1 MQPCVFHIV
10 SFGKFYDKQ
19 KETYMKKIILFL
31 LLVQFPQATVLSL
44 KEVLASANN
53 NALSRSLEQD
63 RLQLEAKNQA
73 DTASEAVQ
81 LFTTGARAHPKN
93 GLDDGNEYSGGFSKK
108 LYLGDTQKQEQS
120 ITRLANEARLLEA
133 SKGVLDF
140 ENGLKNLYHQHCL
153 DRRNLKSFE
162 QNYADFA
169 LLYKKKKKA
178 YAYQEIA
185 KTELVQLGIEK
196 NKLFSKLQAIKAT
209 QEISKLKLLML
220 THTAAQK
227 NTSLSCVDMY
237 PLRGSVSL
245 DNKSFELSKEAYHK
259 RIQSTQVAL
268 KRHAKAIDSVTLSAQ
283 YDNEIDIERYTV
295 GVSVP
300 LAFSSKKS
308 EQERAAALYKN
319 AALSLQ
325 YEQALLEK
333 KSEAEALRAELKNT
347 AMQIDALNS
356 TLNTYKNTLLPLLK
370 KSYDLKESSV
380 VEYLLNRHSYY
391 QLQQELFVMQKA
403 YYQTLF
409 TLYALSEIKDKK

>member
-1 MQPCVFHIV
+1 
-10 SFGKFYDKQ
+10 
-19 KETYMKKIILFL
+19 MKKMILFVVL
-31 LLVQFPQATVLSL
+31 IQFTQASVLSL
-44 KEVLASANN
+44 KQVLASANN
-53 NALSRSLEQD
+53 NALSHSLEQE

-108 LYLGDTQKQEQS
+108 LYLGDTQKQEQT
-120 ITRLANEARLLEA
+120 ITRLANEATLLEA

-153 DRRNLKSFE
+153 DRQNFKRFE
-162 QNYADFA
+162 QNYADFER
-169 LLYKKKKKA
+169 LYQKKQKA

-185 KTELVQLGIEK
+185 KTELMQLELEK
-196 NKLFSKLQAIKAT
+196 NKLFARLQTLKAT
-209 QEISKLKLLML
+209 QEISKQKLLML
-220 THTAAQK
+220 AHSSTQG

-237 PLRGSVSL
+237 PLRASVSL
-245 DNKSFELSKEAYHK
+245 GEKQFALSKEAYDK

-300 LAFSSKKS
+300 LAFTSKKS
-308 EQERAAALYKN
+308 EQERASALYQN
-319 AALSLQ
+319 AALS
-325 YEQALLEK
+325 YRHEQEMLEK
-333 KSEAEALRAELKNT
+333 KSIAKALEAELKST
-347 AMQIDALNS
+347 AVNIHALESNIYK
-356 TLNTYKNTLLPLLK
+356 YKNTLLPLMK
-370 KSYDLKESSV
+370 KSYDLGESSV
-380 VEYLLNRHSYY
+380 IEYLLNRQAYY
-391 QLQQELFVMQKA
+391 QQQLELFAMQKD

-409 TLYALSEIKDKK
+409 TLYSLSEIKDK